1 MFSRMVN
8 TVILDNIVFNMD
20 AAELRRRLRIPD
32 ASRHAEQLR
41 PLLLEAQ
48 SVARPKALYRVA
60 FIDSKG
66 EDTVIV
72 EGTTLTSRVLR
83 VNLDKAHRVFVYVAT
98 CGTELEEWSK
108 SVRGML
114 ERFWADTIKEMALHS
129 AIGALNNDIKDR
141 YRPGSTATMSPG
153 SLEDWP
159 IEQQRPLFAIL
170 GDAAEAIGV
179 CLTDS
184 LLMVPTKSVSGIRF
198 PTEESFESCQ
208 LCPRENCPG
217 RRAPFEEGLY
227 ERKYQA
233 RTR

>member
-1 MFSRMVN
+1 MEN
-8 TVILDNIVFNMD
+8 TVILGNVVFDVD
-20 AAELRRRLRIPD
+20 AAGLRRHLRIPD

-48 SVARPKALYRVA
+48 SLARPKAVYRIA
-60 FIDSKG
+60 FIDSKSR
-66 EDTVIV
+66 DSVIV

-114 ERFWADTIKEMALHS
+114 ERFWADTIKEMALRS
-129 AIGALNNDIKDR
+129 AVEALNNDINDR
-141 YRPGSTATMSPG
+141 YSPGATSTMSPG

-179 CLTDS
+179 RLTES

-208 LCPRENCPG
+208 LCPREKCPG
-217 RRAPFEEGLY
+217 RTAPFEEGLY